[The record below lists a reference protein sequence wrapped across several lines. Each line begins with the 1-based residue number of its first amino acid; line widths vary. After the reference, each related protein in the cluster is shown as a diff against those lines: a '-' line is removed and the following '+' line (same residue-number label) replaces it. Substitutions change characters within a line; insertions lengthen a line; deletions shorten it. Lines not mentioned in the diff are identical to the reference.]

1 MPAHWLSLKERERG
15 AWPEVLDELW
25 GKIADR
31 YGPSEA
37 ARHMVAVLLLAREVG
52 PERMIAAAAGALTA
66 GAHDGRAVELLARRQ
81 ARAPVP
87 ILEDLPERLRASAR
101 PAPGLDDYDQLLEGG
116 TR

>member
-1 MPAHWLSLKERERG
+1 M
-15 AWPEVLDELW
+15 LDELW

-37 ARHMVAVLLLAREVG
+37 ARHMVEVLLLAREVG
-52 PERMIAAAAGALTA
+52 PEAMIAAAAGVLAA
-66 GAHDGRAVELLARRQ
+66 GAHDGRAVALLARRA

-87 ILEDLPERLRASAR
+87 ALTDLPERLMLAER
-101 PAPGLDDYDQLLEGG
+101 PTPTLHDYDQLLEGG